1 MWLVYDKI
9 NPMIDDNEPV
19 IRIKIKKFQWFRWIE
34 LKLFFYNKGDELTL

>member
-19 IRIKIKKFQWFRWIE
+19 IRIKIKKIFMI
-34 LKLFFYNKGDELTL
+34 